1 MDYTETPYSSVD
13 TLEILQDILHVLG
26 TKHTL
31 RMWALTSHN
40 EMKVMPGGKLE
51 NSKYVEINILLNL

>member
-40 EMKVMPGGKLE
+40 EMKVKTNARREAGKFKIRG
-51 NSKYVEINILLNL
+51 N